1 MSRALTLRAAR
12 GFSLVEVLVSMVV
25 IAVGLLGIAKM
36 QALAYSS
43 TGVSSMRS
51 LAALEASSLAA
62 SMHADR
68 AYWAAGGVVPAT
80 ITITGSTISD
90 ATLATVADCTT
101 ASGVNPPDCSATT
114 TAAYDLQQ
122 WSQAVSALLPNPVS
136 TITCTNVVGTPVN
149 CTIQILW
156 AEKAV
161 AVNQQGTNSAAMQAP
176 TYVLYV
182 EP

>member
-1 MSRALTLRAAR
+1 MTRRTAPRRAH
-12 GFSLVEVLVSMVV
+12 GFSLVEVLVSVVV
-25 IAVGLLGIAKM
+25 IAIGLLGVAKM
-36 QALAYSS
+36 QALAFST
-43 TGVSSMRS
+43 TGVASMRS

-68 AYWAAGGVVPAT
+68 AYWAAGGVVPPV
-80 ITITGSTISD
+80 ITVTGTTISD
-90 ATLATVADCTT
+90 ANLATATDCTT
-101 ASGVNPPDCSATT
+101 ASGTNPPDCTPATV
-114 TAAYDLQQ
+114 AAYDLQQ
-122 WSQAVSALLPNPVS
+122 WAQAVNALLPNPVS
-136 TITCTNVVGTPVN
+136 TITCTNVVGTPIN